1 MGKLEEFQNKLNA
14 LISEIAT
21 VKKNITYYDVY
32 NITDAVD
39 DKNEFDAKV
48 NALVNNSSLV
58 VNTAGPFASNEVMYY
73 PGDIVLKNAAGDLIH
88 INAQT
93 SGTYYPK
100 RIDGTPGSYI
110 ISYGYVKDTPEIES
124 SNMTVNSGIDAE
136 PAQTISFSGLA
147 AARPQDSAVY
157 GLYEQFGSTTTHTIN
172 AVKTSDSRVIKPLIK
187 FYLVSDNDLE
197 EISLQYK
204 LTFAN
209 DIYTIT
215 ISQPIAN
222 LYIEVK

>member
-32 NITDAVD
+32 NITDAVY
-39 DKNEFDAKV
+39 DKNDFDAKV

-100 RIDGTPGSYI
+100 RIERAKDGTGSYTI
-110 ISYGYVKDTPEIES
+110 YYGYVKDTPEVES
-124 SNMTVNSGIDAE
+124 SKVAVDSSKDAE
-136 PAQTISFSGLA
+136 PAQTISFSGLTA
-147 AARPQDSAVY
+147 ANPQESAIY
-157 GLYEQFGSTTTHTIN
+157 GIYSKFEGTEFHIQTGGIS
-172 AVKTSDSRVIKPLIK
+172 VRPLIK
-187 FYLVSDNDLE
+187 FYLVDTSGQVAE
-197 EISLQYK
+197 EISLEYTLQIGTNK
-204 LTFAN
+204 
-209 DIYTIT
+209 YTIT